1 MLRNGSTTVFHLAQ
15 HCQTAGV
22 QRPRGSRVN
31 YKIMCDRS
39 CTYVLITQKQEE
51 LIEGLEEE
59 LSSLFSDFCAGVNM
73 ECFIM
78 KINQML
84 SCCFS
89 I

>member
-39 CTYVLITQKQEE
+39 CTYVLITQQQEE
-51 LIEGLEEE
+51 LIKGLEEE
-59 LSSLFSDFCAGVNM
+59 LVFVSFFRFLCWCQHGVFYYEN
-73 ECFIM
+73 
-78 KINQML
+78 
-84 SCCFS
+84 
-89 I
+89 